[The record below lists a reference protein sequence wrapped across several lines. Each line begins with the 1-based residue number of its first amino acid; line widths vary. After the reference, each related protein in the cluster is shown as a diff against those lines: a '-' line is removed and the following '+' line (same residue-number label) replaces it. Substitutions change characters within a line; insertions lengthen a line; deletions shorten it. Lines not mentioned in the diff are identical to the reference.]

1 MSHFTDAKKYIAGG
15 VNSPVRAFA
24 GVGGE
29 AMELAFGAER
39 VQAAVIPR
47 GRGARAHAAHR
58 GFVVEFSSVRVPP
71 QAASIDE
78 IIAGDHFA
86 LGPLLEREEAPAGDG
101 H

>member
-1 MSHFTDAKKYIAGG
+1 MSLFTNAQRFIAGG

-29 AMELAFGAER
+29 AMELAFGADR

-47 GRGARAHAAHR
+47 GRGARPHAAHR

-71 QAASIDE
+71 QAAPIAE

-86 LGPLLEREEAPAGDG
+86 LGPLFESEEASAGDG